1 MAGEEYQFSR
11 MTPEQRAE
19 CGRKGGI
26 ASGEKRRKKREMK
39 ERLGLLLNMPLKNGK
54 QVDIEDV
61 KSYAALK
68 GKNITVEDAILIAQI
83 QRAMKGDLMAATF
96 IRDTSGNKPVDAV
109 SVNGNVNNPFEG
121 LTTEELKRMIGDD

>member
-1 MAGEEYQFSR
+1 MAGEEYQFNK
-11 MTPEQRAE
+11 MTPERRAE

-26 ASGEKRRKKREMK
+26 ASGETRRKKRAMK

-54 QVDIEDV
+54 LADIEDV

-83 QRAMKGDLMAATF
+83 QRAMKGDLLAATF
-96 IRDTSGNKPVDAV
+96 IRDTSGNKPEDALR
-109 SVNGNVNNPFEG
+109 VNGSINNPFEG
-121 LTTEELKRMIGDD
+121 LTTEELKRMIEDD